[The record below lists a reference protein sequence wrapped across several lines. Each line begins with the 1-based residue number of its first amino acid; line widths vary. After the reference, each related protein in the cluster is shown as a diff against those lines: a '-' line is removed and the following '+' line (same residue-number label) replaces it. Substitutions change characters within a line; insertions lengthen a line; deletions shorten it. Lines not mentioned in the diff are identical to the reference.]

1 MITDILTQILILLS
15 VSMLL
20 GVLLDRF
27 RIPEVVAYILSGI
40 IVGAGVLR
48 IIMPSQTIS
57 DIESISLF
65 FIILSIGV
73 EANTEYIYGNLRR
86 SVLFTVSSFI
96 FPMILGLA
104 VLNFISPFGFIPSFV
119 VSLSVSVPSI
129 SIISVLLMKYDLLK
143 VNGGRLILSSVVLT
157 DIIAFIMLSA
167 TTENVYRVIESLGFV
182 ILFFIVIAIFDILIR
197 RRAIGIIAWIE
208 KREEN
213 TNMEYLL
220 FSMIII
226 AGLLVS
232 IIFEVI
238 GITYVLGSFFA
249 GILIHEASVGEKYH
263 RMLVNTLKRINDSF
277 FIPLF
282 FSIAGISVVFPHLGT
297 FIIFMPAM
305 IVIIASG
312 TLLNYALSKR
322 FIRSITPLTT
332 MSVLGGRG
340 AVGVIIAAIAYDTGI
355 ITSIEYSLAI
365 LGTVLISLIITPM
378 ISLAVARRDGTMR
391 QVNAGRE

>member
-1 MITDILTQILILLS
+1 
-15 VSMLL
+15 MLL

-27 RIPEVVAYILSGI
+27 RIPEVVAYIVSGI

-73 EANTEYIYGNLRR
+73 EANTEYIYGNLKR
-86 SVLFTVSSFI
+86 SILFTISGFI

-157 DIIAFIMLSA
+157 DIVAFIMLSA
-167 TTENVYRVIESLGFV
+167 TTENVYHVLESLGFV
-182 ILFFIVIAIFDILIR
+182 ILFFVVIAIFDIIIR
-197 RRAIGIIAWIE
+197 RRAIGIMAWIE
-208 KREEN
+208 KREEK
-213 TNMEYLL
+213 TNMEYIL

-263 RMLVNTLKRINDSF
+263 RILVNTLKRINDSF

-282 FSIAGISVVFPHLGT
+282 FSIAGISVVFPHLDT
-297 FIIFMPAM
+297 FIIFLPAL
-305 IVIIASG
+305 IVIIVSG

-355 ITSIEYSLAI
+355 ITSIQYSLAI
-365 LGTVLISLIITPM
+365 LGTVLISLIITPL
-378 ISLAVARRDGTMR
+378 ISLAVARRDGEMGHA
-391 QVNAGRE
+391 NARRE

>member
-20 GVLLDRF
+20 GVVLDKF
-27 RIPEVVAYILSGI
+27 KIPEVVAYIVSGV
-40 IVGAGVLR
+40 IVGAGVLK
-48 IIMPSQTIS
+48 IILPSPTIS

-86 SVLFTVSSFI
+86 SIIFTISGFVI
-96 FPMILGLA
+96 PMILGLII
-104 VLNFISPFGFIPSFV
+104 LNMITPFGVISSFV

-129 SIISVLLMKYDLLK
+129 SIISVLLMRYNLLK
-143 VNGGRLILSSVVLT
+143 VNGGRLILSAVVLT
-157 DIIAFIMLSA
+157 DILAFIMLSA
-167 TTENVYRVIESLGFV
+167 TTENMYRVIESLGFV
-182 ILFFIVIAIFDILIR
+182 VLFFFAIAVFDILIR
-197 RRAIGIIAWIE
+197 RRAIGIIKWIE
-208 KREEN
+208 EKEES

-220 FSMIII
+220 FSIVII

-232 IIFEVI
+232 IIFEAI

-282 FSIAGISVVFPHLGT
+282 FSIAGLSVVFPHLDL
-297 FIIFMPAM
+297 FIIFLPAL

-312 TLLNYALSKR
+312 TALNYLMSKR
-322 FIRSITPLTT
+322 FIKSITPLTT

-355 ITSIEYSLAI
+355 ITSTEYSLAI
-365 LGTVLISLIITPM
+365 LGTVLISLIITPL
-378 ISLAVARRDGTMR
+378 ISLAVSGNK
-391 QVNAGRE
+391 NAGTSSQSGT